1 MTFLLGILRKLWMY
15 TKNSDNSKA
24 PILPEN
30 LPHSLKLSTKAPG
43 RFTDQKNLPLFS
55 WLPIVTPH
63 DFLFPIILL
72 KETVKSISG
81 IFMLLFT
88 STCKLLDL
96 FLEVLKYPVPSY
108 MNLDRMMTI
117 GRIFGDGRQ
126 SPVKYKVWDNWG
138 SSTETQKSRPQ
149 RYGEKNLKTK
159 EAKNSGSQW
168 HTYACRQDIVS
179 PGIKINL

>member
-1 MTFLLGILRKLWMY
+1 MY

-43 RFTDQKNLPLFS
+43 R
-55 WLPIVTPH
+55 
-63 DFLFPIILL
+63 FPIILL

-126 SPVKYKVWDNWG
+126 SPVKYKV
-138 SSTETQKSRPQ
+138 
-149 RYGEKNLKTK
+149 
-159 EAKNSGSQW
+159 
-168 HTYACRQDIVS
+168 
-179 PGIKINL
+179 